1 MIGIILSRI
10 YSIHSNSS
18 MFVEFFKTIKIYLK
32 QKKKIQD
39 VCPYIT
45 KKLITKRLYVRLQFW
60 GCLVCFHLEA
70 TCFFSSSTK
79 QKKFK
84 KKLDYLVKWCNV
96 FC

>member
-1 MIGIILSRI
+1 MK
-10 YSIHSNSS
+10 
-18 MFVEFFKTIKIYLK
+18 FKAIKIYLK

-60 GCLVCFHLEA
+60 GCLVCF
-70 TCFFSSSTK
+70 K